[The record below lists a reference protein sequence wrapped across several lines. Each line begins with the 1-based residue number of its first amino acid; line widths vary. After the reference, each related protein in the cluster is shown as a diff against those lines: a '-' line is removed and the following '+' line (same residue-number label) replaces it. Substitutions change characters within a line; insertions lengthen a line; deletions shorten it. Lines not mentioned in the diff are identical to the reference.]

1 MVKTFVYHRE
11 QRELNRS
18 SQSRHRTSSAR
29 GEAAAEH
36 RSALPQRRRFL
47 VRRKSGDSSKRSI
60 WSGCNSWTL
69 DSAASLLRSTGTLSH
84 KDARGLFSGK
94 NEPHGTQTHQA
105 RQRVTGDDLKKS
117 ELREILQVKGL
128 MFILLPLLAPGSAL
142 QIGQWVTLLWRNETA
157 SEKTSQKRD
166 LGGHQLPSRFL
177 FKEGHHLQVLPST
190 KRFH

>member
-47 VRRKSGDSSKRSI
+47 VRRRSPGRRKAGDSSKRSI

-69 DSAASLLRSTGTLSH
+69 DSAAPLLCSTGTLSH
-84 KDARGLFSGK
+84 KDTRGLFSGK
-94 NEPHGTQTHQA
+94 NEPHWTQTHQA

-157 SEKTSQKRD
+157 
-166 LGGHQLPSRFL
+166 
-177 FKEGHHLQVLPST
+177 
-190 KRFH
+190 